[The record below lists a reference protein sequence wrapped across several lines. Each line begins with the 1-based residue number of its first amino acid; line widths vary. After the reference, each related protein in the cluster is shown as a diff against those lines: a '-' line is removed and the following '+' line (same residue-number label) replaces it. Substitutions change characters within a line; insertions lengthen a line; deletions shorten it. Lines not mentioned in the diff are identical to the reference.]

1 MEIFPFRAL
10 RFTEKA
16 GSIKNCVCPPYDI
29 VSQSERA
36 RLAAKNEHNLIRLE
50 LPEGENRYEAAGAL
64 LREWMDDGIL
74 AQDKEEALYVY
85 REEFRV
91 SGKRYA
97 LTGFLCRLKL
107 CEFSERVVLPHEETL
122 SKAKQDRFEL
132 MKATNCNFSPI
143 YSLYDGAGTGVSEIL
158 AKTAGTEPVYRFT
171 DEEAVTHTMWRLTD
185 RREIAAIQAALRGRQ
200 AFIADGHHRYETAL
214 NYRRHVREEGADVDA
229 GSVMMMLVDMEDKG
243 LVVFPTHRMIVDMPV
258 NTAEVAEKCSEY
270 FDISSCSLINVK
282 RKLDTAGKEC
292 VFAMYTGG
300 ENALMFRLRPEARG
314 LNIDGR
320 SQAYSALDVSV
331 LHKYVLEGTLGIDR
345 ENMARQVNLRYTR
358 SAREAVNAVRTG
370 RASAAFIINP
380 TRVSQ
385 IKDVAL
391 AGDKMPQK
399 STYFY
404 PKLKT
409 GLVMNIFDKATGE
422 EK

>member
-1 MEIFPFRAL
+1 MELFPFRAL

-36 RLAAKNEHNLIRLE
+36 GLAAKNEHNLIRLE

-300 ENALMFRLRPEARG
+300 ENALVFRLRPEARG

>member
-16 GSIKNCVCPPYDI
+16 GSIKDCVCPPYDI

-36 RLAAKNEHNLIRLE
+36 GLAAKNEHNLIRLE

-64 LREWMDDGIL
+64 LREWINDGIL

>member
-1 MEIFPFRAL
+1 
-10 RFTEKA
+10 
-16 GSIKNCVCPPYDI
+16 
-29 VSQSERA
+29 
-36 RLAAKNEHNLIRLE
+36 
-50 LPEGENRYEAAGAL
+50 
-64 LREWMDDGIL
+64 MDDGIL

-171 DEEAVTHTMWRLTD
+171 DEETVTHTMWRLTD

-270 FDISSCSLINVK
+270 FDISSSSLINVK
-282 RKLDTAGKEC
+282 RKLATAGKEC

-331 LHKYVLEGTLGIDR
+331 LHKYVLESTLGIDR

>member
-36 RLAAKNEHNLIRLE
+36 GLAAKNEHNLIRLE

-171 DEEAVTHTMWRLTD
+171 DEEAVTHTMWQLTD

-270 FDISSCSLINVK
+270 FDISSSSLINVK
-282 RKLDTAGKEC
+282 RKLATAGKEC
-292 VFAMYTGG
+292 VFAMYTGD
-300 ENALMFRLRPEARG
+300 ENALVFRLRPEARG

>member
-1 MEIFPFRAL
+1 MELFPFRAL

-36 RLAAKNEHNLIRLE
+36 GLAAKNEHNLIRLE

-64 LREWMDDGIL
+64 LREWTDDGIL
-74 AQDKEEALYVY
+74 AQDKEESLYVY

-270 FDISSCSLINVK
+270 FDISSSSLINVK
-282 RKLDTAGKEC
+282 RKLATAGKEC

-300 ENALMFRLRPEARG
+300 ENALVFRLRPEARG

>member
-1 MEIFPFRAL
+1 MELFPFRAL

-36 RLAAKNEHNLIRLE
+36 GLAAKNEHNLIRLE

-171 DEEAVTHTMWRLTD
+171 DEETVTHTMWRLTD

-258 NTAEVAEKCSEY
+258 NTA
-270 FDISSCSLINVK
+270 
-282 RKLDTAGKEC
+282 
-292 VFAMYTGG
+292 
-300 ENALMFRLRPEARG
+300 
-314 LNIDGR
+314 
-320 SQAYSALDVSV
+320 
-331 LHKYVLEGTLGIDR
+331 
-345 ENMARQVNLRYTR
+345 
-358 SAREAVNAVRTG
+358 
-370 RASAAFIINP
+370 
-380 TRVSQ
+380 
-385 IKDVAL
+385 
-391 AGDKMPQK
+391 
-399 STYFY
+399 
-404 PKLKT
+404 
-409 GLVMNIFDKATGE
+409 
-422 EK
+422 

>member
-36 RLAAKNEHNLIRLE
+36 GLAAKNEHNLIRLE

-64 LREWMDDGIL
+64 LREWINDGIL

-171 DEEAVTHTMWRLTD
+171 DEETVTHTMWRLTD

-214 NYRRHVREEGADVDA
+214 NYHRHVREEGADVDA

-270 FDISSCSLINVK
+270 FDISSSSLINVK
-282 RKLDTAGKEC
+282 RKLATAGKAC

-300 ENALMFRLRPEARG
+300 ENALVFRLRPEARG

>member
-36 RLAAKNEHNLIRLE
+36 GLAAKNEHNLIRLE

-171 DEEAVTHTMWRLTD
+171 DEEAVTHTMWQLTD

-270 FDISSCSLINVK
+270 FDISSCSLINAK

-300 ENALMFRLRPEARG
+300 ENALVFRLRPEARG

>member
-36 RLAAKNEHNLIRLE
+36 GLAAKNEHNLIRLE

-300 ENALMFRLRPEARG
+300 ENALVFRLRPEARG

>member
-36 RLAAKNEHNLIRLE
+36 GLAAKNEHNLIRLE

>member
-29 VSQSERA
+29 VSRSERA
-36 RLAAKNEHNLIRLE
+36 GLAAKNEHNLIRLE

-158 AKTAGTEPVYRFT
+158 TKTAGTEPVYRFT

-300 ENALMFRLRPEARG
+300 ENALVFRLRPEARG

>member
-1 MEIFPFRAL
+1 MDIFPFRAL

-16 GSIKNCVCPPYDI
+16 GDIKDCVCPPYDI
-29 VSQSERA
+29 VSPEERK
-36 RLAAKNEHNLIRLE
+36 RLTERNEHNLIRLE
-50 LPEGENRYEAAGAL
+50 LPEGEHRYENAAGL
-64 LREWMDDGIL
+64 LNEWISEGIL
-74 AQDKEEALYVY
+74 ARDAEEAIYIY
-85 REEFRV
+85 REEFFA
-91 SGKRYA
+91 SGKLCE
-97 LTGFLCRLKL
+97 LTGFLCRFGLS
-107 CEFSERVVLPHEETL
+107 EFSERVILPHEETL

-143 YSLYDGAGTGVSEIL
+143 YSLYDGKDTDIGKIL
-158 AKTAGTEPVYRFT
+158 SRVTNGKPIYRFT
-171 DEEAVTHTMWRLTD
+171 DEERVTHTLWKTTYHRD
-185 RREIAAIQAALRGRQ
+185 IEKIQTALRDRQ

-214 NYRRHVREEGADVDA
+214 NYRRHVRAEGADVDA
-229 GSVMMMLVDMEDKG
+229 DTVLMMLVDLDDSG
-243 LVVFPTHRMIVDMPV
+243 LLVLPTHRLVVDMPV
-258 NTAEVAEKCSEY
+258 NAAEVAEKCSKY
-270 FDISSCSLINVK
+270 FDISSSPLINV
-282 RKLDTAGKEC
+282 RKILAAAGEEC
-292 VFAMYTGG
+292 AFAMYTGG
-300 ENALMFRLRPEARG
+300 GEALVFHLKPEARG

-320 SQAYSALDVSV
+320 SEAYSALDVSI
-331 LHKYVLEGTLGIDR
+331 LHKYVLEDALGIDR
-345 ENMARQVNLRYTR
+345 ENMAQQKNLRYTR
-358 SAREAVNAVRTG
+358 SARDAVDAVRTG
-370 RASAAFIINP
+370 RASAAFLINP

>member
-16 GSIKNCVCPPYDI
+16 GSIKDCVCPPYDI
-29 VSQSERA
+29 VSRSERA
-36 RLAAKNEHNLIRLE
+36 GLAAKNEHNLIRLE

-64 LREWMDDGIL
+64 LREWINDGIL

>member
-282 RKLDTAGKEC
+282 RKLATAGKEC

-300 ENALMFRLRPEARG
+300 ENALMFRLRPGARG

>member
-16 GSIKNCVCPPYDI
+16 GSIKDCVCPPYDI

-36 RLAAKNEHNLIRLE
+36 GLAAKNEHNLIRLE

-143 YSLYDGAGTGVSEIL
+143 YSLYDGDGTGVSEIL

-270 FDISSCSLINVK
+270 FDISSSSLINVK
-282 RKLDTAGKEC
+282 RKLATAGKEC

-300 ENALMFRLRPEARG
+300 ENALVFRLRPEARG

-345 ENMARQVNLRYTR
+345 ENMARQVR
-358 SAREAVNAVRTG
+358 
-370 RASAAFIINP
+370 
-380 TRVSQ
+380 
-385 IKDVAL
+385 
-391 AGDKMPQK
+391 
-399 STYFY
+399 
-404 PKLKT
+404 
-409 GLVMNIFDKATGE
+409 
-422 EK
+422 

>member
-16 GSIKNCVCPPYDI
+16 GSIKDCVCPPYDI

-36 RLAAKNEHNLIRLE
+36 GLAAKNEHNLLRLE

-171 DEEAVTHTMWRLTD
+171 DEEAVTHTMWQLTD

-270 FDISSCSLINVK
+270 FDISSSSLINVK
-282 RKLDTAGKEC
+282 RKLATAGKEC

-300 ENALMFRLRPEARG
+300 ENALVFRLRPEARG

-320 SQAYSALDVSV
+320 SQA
-331 LHKYVLEGTLGIDR
+331 
-345 ENMARQVNLRYTR
+345 
-358 SAREAVNAVRTG
+358 
-370 RASAAFIINP
+370 
-380 TRVSQ
+380 
-385 IKDVAL
+385 
-391 AGDKMPQK
+391 
-399 STYFY
+399 
-404 PKLKT
+404 
-409 GLVMNIFDKATGE
+409 
-422 EK
+422 